1 MPRPRYPP
9 AVNPEPGAMAPG
21 SEQEFARFYRE
32 RIGRLVAYLIYQGAP
47 AHLAAEL
54 AQEAMI
60 TACRRWDTITSPR
73 AYVWTVAYKGFL
85 RHALHDPEE
94 PVAEVPESAIV
105 LPHPEEAE
113 AWLEKQQI
121 IEVLRAL
128 PPRQRQ
134 VLALT
139 IDGWTPAETAGLLGI
154 LPSAVR
160 SNLMKARRNAAEYL
174 RRIGEGDP

>member
-1 MPRPRYPP
+1 VSPSS
-9 AVNPEPGAMAPG
+9 GG
-21 SEQEFARFYRE
+21 EQDFVCFYRE
-32 RIGRLVAYLIYQGAP
+32 HIGRLVAYLIYLGAP

-54 AQEAMI
+54 AQEAMT
-60 TACRRWDTITSPR
+60 TAYRRWREITSPR
-73 AYVWTVAYKGFL
+73 AYVWTVAYKAFL
-85 RHALHDPEE
+85 RHALHDDAQQ
-94 PVAEVPESAIV
+94 PVAEVPEPTVV

-113 AWLEKQQI
+113 AWLLKQQI

-139 IDGWTPAETAGLLGI
+139 IDDWSPAEIAELLVI
-154 LPSAVR
+154 SPSAAR

-174 RRIGEGDP
+174 RRFGEENP